1 MLDLYH
7 WEPNGASG
15 RVLIALQEKG
25 LAFSSCYVD
34 VLAFEQY
41 RPEILE
47 LTEQGEV
54 PLLVHDGAAYT
65 EATYICEFLDEAFPS
80 SPLLPKDAR
89 GRWQVRVWQKSVDD
103 GFAAS
108 VSELAWQAYGGA
120 RGIGAL
126 VPGAPVPDA
135 LGPGAPTHT
144 ALCAAVERIPV
155 EAGRKLWEAAVTGL
169 DEEQLAR
176 ARDRVRDAVKR
187 IEGQLSGSRW
197 LAGTAYSLADIAVFP
212 YFKYLPEL
220 CPDLVSDDA
229 TPQTMSWMR
238 AVGSRPAVRSALG
251 RGRVANPFTV
261 AAPGPEQV
269 RWG

>member
-25 LAFSSCYVD
+25 LAYSSCYVD

-54 PLLVHDGAAYT
+54 PLLVHDGAVYT
-65 EATYICEFLDEAFPS
+65 EASYICEFLDEAFPS
-80 SPLLPKDAR
+80 RPLLPKDAR

-120 RGIGAL
+120 RGFGAL
-126 VPGAPVPDA
+126 VPGAPMPS
-135 LGPGAPTHT
+135 
-144 ALCAAVERIPV
+144 ALCAALERIPV
-155 EAGRKLWEAAVTGL
+155 EAGRKLWQAAVAGL
-169 DEEQLAR
+169 GEEQLAR
-176 ARDRVRDAVKR
+176 ARDRVRDAVRR
-187 IEGQLSGSRW
+187 IEAQLSGSPW